1 MTEEQKNARRE
12 YYYSKSIKELVEML
26 IEAEDELTEAK
37 SLRRRLMQIANL
49 CKDPKDRRPPGR
61 PKKNEAK

>member
-26 IEAEDELTEAK
+26 IEAEDELTEAR
-37 SLRRRLMQIANL
+37 SLRRRLIQIRNL
-49 CKDPKDRRPPGR
+49 ALDPEERSKPGR
-61 PKKNEAK
+61 PRKDERK